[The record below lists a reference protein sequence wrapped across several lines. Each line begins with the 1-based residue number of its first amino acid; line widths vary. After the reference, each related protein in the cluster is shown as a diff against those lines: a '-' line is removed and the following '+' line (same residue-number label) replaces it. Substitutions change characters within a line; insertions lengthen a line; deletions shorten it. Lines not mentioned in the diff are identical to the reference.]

1 MQRKIGTKIELV
13 KTVSPFDSIGASSAI
28 ERTASNYLNAGEKV
42 RKIRNLIEAGTYDAD
57 IARYIPG
64 ILELVF
70 QSMLKDIDTK
80 EQPAHSSYRDMENL
94 DFQILLTDNYYTNP
108 NSMHLCFP
116 MKSKKS
122 SDKDDDIDADL
133 ITVNNFFA
141 HLIKEIS
148 VARYG
153 NDKQLIPTFSP
164 HEIYQYS
171 DSMLKHLL
179 KDSLKKL
186 EKTMHIVN
194 RLYTV
199 TNSD

>member
-28 ERTASNYLNAGEKV
+28 DRMASNYLNAGEKV
-42 RKIRNLIEAGTYDAD
+42 MKIRNLIEAGACDAD

-64 ILELVF
+64 TLELVF
-70 QSMLKDIDTK
+70 QSMLEDIDTK

-94 DFQILLTDNYYTNP
+94 DFQILSTDNYYTNP

-122 SDKDDDIDADL
+122 LDKDDDIDADL

-164 HEIYQYS
+164 YEIYQYS
-171 DSMLKHLL
+171 DSMLKHLP

-186 EKTMHIVN
+186 EKTMLIVN
-194 RLYTV
+194 RLCTI